1 MRVARGMKVSLTLGL
16 QEHALLN
23 TVGNSTVDVALVSSV
38 GEVANAVVG
47 LDVLL
52 NSLTARII
60 VSASS
65 RTMRPKHDVTCETSS
80 TFKGETHLDPLRSL
94 SCRVGK
100 AR

>member
-65 RTMRPKHDVTCETSS
+65 RTMRPKHDVTCETS